1 MPCKTKKT
9 SKLCT
14 QTATASEYEKLN
26 KIELLN
32 IVSKLQCQLKE
43 AEKSETLRKNE
54 SRAIRLV
61 GIAYAIIDKNHQIT
75 TINETLLDLTGF
87 TKKHTLKKNLFDY
100 LLSTNDNNLIQKIK
114 DSLQN
119 NTNWQGEVL
128 CRKKGKKFFTAW
140 FVIAKFEDKKNK
152 TEGYTAAFWDI
163 TRFKD
168 NEKMLQEMAHFDVLT
183 KLPNRSLM
191 YDRLKQALTFA
202 SRYRLLIA
210 VMLIDLD
217 RFKEIN
223 DTLGHHVG
231 DQLLV
236 EASSRLSSAIRKS
249 DTAARMGGDEFLVIL
264 PDVGSATNAAHLAQ
278 KFNSLLS
285 SPFSLS
291 GHELYISA
299 SIGVTIF
306 PNDGS
311 DSDVLIKNADTAM
324 YHAKAQG
331 KNNFKFFTEDINKST
346 VERFVLETRFR
357 QALDKLEF
365 HLNYQPKV
373 DIKTGRISG
382 MEALLRWYHPDQGQV
397 RPTLFI
403 PLAEETGL
411 IIPLGEW
418 ALREACRQN
427 KEWQDEGLR
436 PIRVS
441 VNLSVRQFR
450 KRDFLSVVKEIL
462 CETKLDPKYLMLEIT
477 ESTIIED
484 ITGTISMLND
494 LRDAGVSVSIDD
506 FGTGYSSLNYLN
518 KFSLDE
524 LKIDA
529 SFISDLTIP
538 ENCRVVESIIAL
550 AHGLH
555 HKVVAEGVETRNQLE
570 FLRSNNCDEIQGY
583 YFSKPLSAETLHD
596 LLKKDPVFET

>member
-1 MPCKTKKT
+1 MSGRTKKNI
-9 SKLCT
+9 KLCT
-14 QTATASEYEKLN
+14 KTATASAYEKLK

-32 IVSKLQCQLKE
+32 LVSELQHQIKSVEQSENLH
-43 AEKSETLRKNE
+43 KSEF
-54 SRAIRLV
+54 RAIKLA
-61 GIAYAIIDKNHQIT
+61 GIACTIMDENQRITAINK
-75 TINETLLDLTGF
+75 TLLDLTGF
-87 TKKHTLKKNLFDY
+87 TGKHALKKNLFDF
-100 LLSTNDNNLIQKIK
+100 LLNANDDKLVQKIK
-114 DSLQN
+114 DALQN
-119 NTNWQGEVL
+119 NINWQGEIL
-128 CRKKGKKFFTAW
+128 CRKKGKKFFPAW
-140 FVIAKFEDKKNK
+140 FVIAKFEDGKSN
-152 TEGYTAAFWDI
+152 THEYTAAFWDI

-168 NEKMLQEMAHFDVLT
+168 NEKMLQQMAHFDVLT

-191 YDRLKQALTFA
+191 YDRLRQALTFA

-236 EASSRLSSAIRKS
+236 EASARLSGAIRKS

-278 KFNSLLS
+278 KFNSLLA
-285 SPFSLS
+285 SPFLLS
-291 GHELYISA
+291 GHKLYISA
-299 SIGVTIF
+299 SIGITIF

-311 DSDVLIKNADTAM
+311 DTDVLVRNADTAM

-365 HLNYQPKV
+365 HLNYQPKI

-418 ALREACRQN
+418 ALKEACRQN

-436 PIRVS
+436 PIRIS

-450 KRDFLSVVKEIL
+450 KRDFLSVVKEVL
-462 CETKLDPKYLMLEIT
+462 HETRLDPKYLMLEIT

-484 ITGTISMLND
+484 ISGTITMLND
-494 LRDAGVSVSIDD
+494 LRDAGISVSIDD

-518 KFSLDE
+518 KFALDE

-529 SFISDLTIP
+529 SFISDLSIP

-550 AHGLH
+550 AHGLN
-555 HKVVAEGVETRNQLE
+555 HKVVAEGVETRDQVE
-570 FLRSNNCDEIQGY
+570 FLRINNCDEIQGY
-583 YFSKPLSAETLHD
+583 FFSKPLSPEELHK
-596 LLKKDPVFET
+596 LLKKDPHFET